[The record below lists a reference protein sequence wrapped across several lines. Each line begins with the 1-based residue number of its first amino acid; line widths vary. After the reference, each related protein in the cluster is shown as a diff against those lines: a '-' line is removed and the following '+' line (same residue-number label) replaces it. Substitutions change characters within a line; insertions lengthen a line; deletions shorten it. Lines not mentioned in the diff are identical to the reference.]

1 MKKKVIFSIVLIIA
15 GILIVIINKIIGNF
29 NWHLRSDFIWLASF
43 MITFG
48 VFWLGIISLKDVK
61 KEGVKIFFI
70 IVIAVSTVK
79 LVLDAVMPIFDE
91 LCADKAKSIATIVAN
106 DQATEVMKDHTYDEL
121 FTIEK
126 DSEGNIIMIKS
137 NIVKINEIISDVA
150 VKIQNSI
157 NERGKENIK
166 ITIGSFTGSKLLSG
180 RGPGI
185 PIKISSIGNVET
197 DLRSEF
203 SAQGINQTL
212 HRVYLQVDC
221 EVSILTPYN
230 TISEKVSNQVLLI
243 ENVIVG
249 KIPNT
254 YYNLEGINT
263 KSDALEIVE

>member
-1 MKKKVIFSIVLIIA
+1 MNS
-15 GILIVIINKIIGNF
+15 KIYSRPRIR
-29 NWHLRSDFIWLASF
+29 LP
-43 MITFG
+43 
-48 VFWLGIISLKDVK
+48 
-61 KEGVKIFFI
+61 KIFFSNGGDKSLKRKQKIAKIFII
-70 IVIAVSTVK
+70 IVIAFSTVK
-79 LVLDAVMPIFDE
+79 IVLDAISPIFNA
-91 LCADKAKSIATIVAN
+91 LCEDKAKSIATIISN
-106 DQATEVMKDHTYDEL
+106 NEATNVMKDHTYDEL

-126 DSEGNIIMIKS
+126 DNDGNITMIKS
-137 NIVKINEIISDVA
+137 NIIPINEIISDVA

-157 NERGKENIK
+157 NKRGSENIK
-166 ITIGSFTGSKLLSG
+166 ISIGSFTGSKLLSG

-221 EVSILTPYN
+221 EVCILTPYN
-230 TISEKVSNQVLLI
+230 TISEKVSNQVILI

-254 YYNLEGINT
+254 YYNLDGIGSSNVL
-263 KSDALEIVE
+263 DIIE

>member
-1 MKKKVIFSIVLIIA
+1 MNSKIYSRPRIRLPKIFFSN
-15 GILIVIINKIIGNF
+15 GGDK
-29 NWHLRSDFIWLASF
+29 
-43 MITFG
+43 
-48 VFWLGIISLKDVK
+48 SLKRK
-61 KEGVKIFFI
+61 QKIVKIFI
-70 IVIAVSTVK
+70 IMIIAFSTVK
-79 LVLDAVMPIFDE
+79 IVLDAISPIFE
-91 LCADKAKSIATIVAN
+91 SLCEDKAKSIATIISN
-106 DQATEVMKDHTYDEL
+106 NEATNVMKDHTYDEL

-126 DSEGNIIMIKS
+126 DNDGNITMIKS
-137 NIVKINEIISDVA
+137 NVIQINEIISDVA

-157 NERGKENIK
+157 NEGGKENIK
-166 ITIGSFTGSKLLSG
+166 IAIGSFTGSKLLSG

-254 YYNLEGINT
+254 YYNFDGIDSSNVL
-263 KSDALEIVE
+263 DIIE